1 MESGINNGEHHMPE
15 TTPNPILFTDNGQVL
30 RYAWPGGY
38 PVFYVC
44 DDGGALCPPCVQENL
59 EQCTE
64 DAWGGWYVTAHGI
77 NYENDSLYCGR
88 CSKTIESAYGG

>member
-1 MESGINNGEHHMPE
+1 MPE

-44 DDGGALCPPCVQENL
+44 DDGGALCPTCVQENL
-59 EQCTE
+59 EQCQ
-64 DAWGGWYVTAHGI
+64 DADDCELFVTTHGI
-77 NYENDSLYCGR
+77 NYENDSLYCDH
-88 CSKTIESAYGG
+88 CSETIESAYGG